1 MSNEEII
8 VFPGE
13 TTQLVGTLHMPEM
26 SKTTQGVLLVVGG
39 PQTRAGSHRQ
49 FVLLARYL
57 ADHGVPVFRFD
68 YTGMGDSEG
77 EKTEFLQACPDLA
90 KAIAVFLSREGVDSL
105 CFWGLCD
112 AVSLGLMYLS
122 VTGDQRIHRFIAAN
136 PWVRQ
141 SHTEAQAYLKSYYI
155 QRLLDKELWLK
166 VIKLQFDFAGSFSS
180 LLASV
185 KKALI
190 KSSANNTA
198 VNQKSDKISDDGMV
212 TVWPEFNENNYV
224 NAMLAGVNLLGEN
237 FHLILSGNDLTADEF
252 KILLKSDVSW
262 ANAVK
267 VKENDWFVID
277 QATHTF
283 SSAKWRDEL
292 ARHTLAL
299 CLKTG

>member
-1 MSNEEII
+1 MSSEEVV

-13 TTQLVGTLHMPEM
+13 TAQLVGSLHTPETA
-26 SKTTQGVLLVVGG
+26 KTTCGVLLAVGG
-39 PQTRAGSHRQ
+39 PQTRTGSHRQ

-57 ADHGVPVFRFD
+57 ADNGVPVFRFD

-90 KAIAVFLSREGVDSL
+90 KAIDVFLSKEGVDSV

-122 VTGDQRIHRFIAAN
+122 VTRDQRIHRFIAAN

-141 SHTEAQAYLKSYYI
+141 THTEAQAYLKSYYI
-155 QRLLDKELWLK
+155 QRLLNKELWLK
-166 VIKLQFDFAGSFSS
+166 IMKLQFDFAGSFSS

-190 KSSANNTA
+190 RPSANKPA
-198 VNQKSDKISDDGMV
+198 VNGKSDKISDDGMT

-224 NAMLAGVNLLGEN
+224 NAMLAGVNLLGNN
-237 FHLILSGNDLTADEF
+237 FHLVLSGNDLTADEF
-252 KILLKSDVSW
+252 KILLKSDRLW
-262 ANAVK
+262 AEAI
-267 VKENDWFVID
+267 KEKEGDWFVID
-277 QATHTF
+277 DATHTF
-283 SSAKWRDEL
+283 SSREWRDAL
-292 ARHTLAL
+292 ARRTLDL
-299 CLKTG
+299 CLPG